1 MDQRVFSLRSL
12 VLLRRAD
19 GAQLL
24 ELALSLPILLVLMIG
39 IFDFGGAWNLK
50 QVLTNATR
58 EGARIGESENTQ
70 DLSSS
75 GCPSPS
81 AQCPCS
87 VQAVADAVVRY
98 LNNAG
103 VNASCISPGTPTSS
117 DTSTW
122 TWSYS
127 CANGTSLTIN
137 RGFRLTNP
145 SGSPI
150 LATKVDLTCPYT
162 WNLNRI
168 IGLLPGH
175 STITLPSTITTSGI
189 MD

>member
-1 MDQRVFSLRSL
+1 MAMDRKAFSLTPF
-12 VLLRRAD
+12 VLLRRAE
-19 GAQLL
+19 GAQLA
-24 ELALSLPILLVLMIG
+24 EFALFLPILLVLMIG

-58 EGARIGESENTQ
+58 EGARIGESEPTR
-70 DLSSS
+70 DLDTSS
-75 GCPSPS
+75 CANPV

-117 DTSTW
+117 NGLTW
-122 TWSYS
+122 TYS
-127 CANGTSLTIN
+127 CGNGTSLTIN
-137 RGFRLTNP
+137 RGFEVLAQNGTT
-145 SGSPI
+145 I
-150 LATKVDLTCPYT
+150 VATKVDLTYPYV

-175 STITLPSTITTSGI
+175 STMSLPSTITTSGI